1 MNIKFKTIIIIHS
14 KKLNLTSLYKPFMY
28 NFFRKKTPMLENSK
42 SPIHEYY
49 SIKEKLELPLKI
61 KLFL

>member
-1 MNIKFKTIIIIHS
+1 MN
-14 KKLNLTSLYKPFMY
+14 
-28 NFFRKKTPMLENSK
+28 NFFKKKTTPLDTSK
-42 SPIHEYY
+42 TQVQDYY